1 MLSKHFA
8 VLGSTGVGKS
18 TSVSLLLNEIL
29 QARPN
34 LRVFLLDVH
43 NEYGRCFGDRALVL
57 NPRNL
62 KLPFWLF
69 NFEEIVDVLF
79 GGRPGVPEELDVLA
93 EIIPMAKG
101 IYTQYQNSD
110 RIGLKRMD
118 PKSGGYTVDTP
129 VPYRLVDLI
138 SLIDERM
145 GKLENRSSRIIYHKL
160 ISRIETVR
168 NDPRYTFMFDNAN
181 VGGDT
186 MAEVISHLFRLPA
199 NGRPMTI
206 MQLAGFPAEVV
217 NSVVS
222 VLCRMAFDFGLW
234 SDGVSPL
241 LFVCEEAHRYAAAD
255 RNIGFGPTRKAVSRI
270 AKEGRKYGVFLGLV
284 TQRPAEL
291 DATIISQCNTLFAM
305 RLAND
310 RDQALLRSA
319 VSDAAANLLSFVP
332 SLGTREVLAFGEG
345 VALPTRLRFKEVPV
359 HQLPRSEA
367 TIATAPSVTA
377 GHDMHFVSRRAGP
390 LARRHLASRRAQ
402 RSRHHTTGPPR
413 AHDAGGS
420 ADAAAVD
427 GARSRS
433 LLAAEEA
440 AALRALAFAH
450 FLRVNR
456 YPLRSKALYGS
467 GTAASRGRE
476 PGRSLHDASLLAKR
490 FPTPALD
497 KLPDDIRTRILA
509 VQEKSGFVPNV
520 FLTLAY
526 RPDEFRAFFA
536 YHDALMEKDSGLTKA
551 EREMIVVATSQRQPV
566 PLLRDR
572 AWRDPAHPGEESA
585 DRRPDRRQLPQ
596 GGHHA
601 AAARHARLR
610 HEGEPRGQRGIG
622 GGFCRGRR
630 PRLYR
635 RRHLGHHRDLRL
647 LCVVEPVG
655 QRHRDASQRR
665 ILHDGTAAEI
675 GRSHL
680 ARKRSNRRSPVRTS
694 RADRPRPCLSQTPG
708 LSPSPWRNCPPRSC
722 AAASSAKNP
731 PTGIR

>member
-1 MLSKHFA
+1 MGIRLQFMRARFNTVTSFGRVISVRGSLARVGLLAAGPMPVTEARATVGRFISVRCATDTTIIAMITEVSCENQPRSDEYMATASVDLLGEISGGERPKFQRGVTNYPTIGDAVDLVTAQDLRTVYAPSGADQINVGTLQQDRSVIAYVDVEEMLSKHFA

-29 QARPN
+29 KARPN

-93 EIIPMAKG
+93 EVIPMAKG
-101 IYTQYQNSD
+101 LYTQYQNSD
-110 RIGLKRMD
+110 RLGLKRID
-118 PKSGGYTVDTP
+118 PKTGGYTVDTP
-129 VPYRLVDLI
+129 VPYRLADLI

-217 NSVVS
+217 DSVVS

-241 LFVCEEAHRYAAAD
+241 LFVCEEAHRYASAD

-367 TIATAPSVTA
+367 TIASVPSVTA
-377 GHDMHFVSRRAGP
+377 GHDMHFVSAVLDRWRGATSNRDAPNDPGIGDRP
-390 LARRHLASRRAQ
+390 AARVMTPVEAPMLQPSMGLDPDRF
-402 RSRHHTTGPPR
+402 
-413 AHDAGGS
+413 
-420 ADAAAVD
+420 
-427 GARSRS
+427 S
-433 LLAAEEA
+433 LLKK
-440 AALRALAFAH
+440 
-450 FLRVNR
+450 
-456 YPLRSKALYGS
+456 PLR
-467 GTAASRGRE
+467 
-476 PGRSLHDASLLAKR
+476 
-490 FPTPALD
+490 
-497 KLPDDIRTRILA
+497 
-509 VQEKSGFVPNV
+509 
-520 FLTLAY
+520 
-526 RPDEFRAFFA
+526 
-536 YHDALMEKDSGLTKA
+536 
-551 EREMIVVATSQRQPV
+551 
-566 PLLRDR
+566 
-572 AWRDPAHPGEESA
+572 
-585 DRRPDRRQLPQ
+585 
-596 GGHHA
+596 
-601 AAARHARLR
+601 
-610 HEGEPRGQRGIG
+610 
-622 GGFCRGRR
+622 
-630 PRLYR
+630 
-635 RRHLGHHRDLRL
+635 
-647 LCVVEPVG
+647 
-655 QRHRDASQRR
+655 
-665 ILHDGTAAEI
+665 
-675 GRSHL
+675 
-680 ARKRSNRRSPVRTS
+680 
-694 RADRPRPCLSQTPG
+694 
-708 LSPSPWRNCPPRSC
+708 
-722 AAASSAKNP
+722 
-731 PTGIR
+731 

>member
-1 MLSKHFA
+1 MQARLQFMRSRLNTVTSFGRVISVRGSLARVGLLATSQMPVAEVRATVGRFISIRCATSTTIIAMITEVSCENQPSSDEYMATASVDLLGEIFGGDRPKFQRGVTNYPTIGDAVDLVTAQDLRTVYAPSGSDQINVGTLQQDRSVIAYVDVEEMLSKHFA

-29 QARPN
+29 KARPN

-43 NEYGRCFGDRALVL
+43 NEYGRCFGDRAVVM

-93 EIIPMAKG
+93 EVIPMAKG

-110 RIGLKRMD
+110 RLGLKRME
-118 PKSGGYTVDTP
+118 PKSVGYTVDTP

-168 NDPRYTFMFDNAN
+168 NDPRYAFMFDNAN

-217 NSVVS
+217 DSVVS

-241 LFVCEEAHRYAAAD
+241 LFVCEEAHRYASAD

-270 AKEGRKYGVFLGLV
+270 AKEGRKYGVYLGLV

-367 TIATAPSVTA
+367 TIATVPSVSA
-377 GHDMHFVSRRAGP
+377 GHDMHFVSAVLDRWRGATSHRDVP
-390 LARRHLASRRAQ
+390 NDPSISDRPAARVMTPVEAPMLQPSMGLDPDRF
-402 RSRHHTTGPPR
+402 
-413 AHDAGGS
+413 
-420 ADAAAVD
+420 
-427 GARSRS
+427 S
-433 LLAAEEA
+433 LLKK
-440 AALRALAFAH
+440 
-450 FLRVNR
+450 
-456 YPLRSKALYGS
+456 PLR
-467 GTAASRGRE
+467 
-476 PGRSLHDASLLAKR
+476 
-490 FPTPALD
+490 
-497 KLPDDIRTRILA
+497 
-509 VQEKSGFVPNV
+509 
-520 FLTLAY
+520 
-526 RPDEFRAFFA
+526 
-536 YHDALMEKDSGLTKA
+536 
-551 EREMIVVATSQRQPV
+551 
-566 PLLRDR
+566 
-572 AWRDPAHPGEESA
+572 
-585 DRRPDRRQLPQ
+585 
-596 GGHHA
+596 
-601 AAARHARLR
+601 
-610 HEGEPRGQRGIG
+610 
-622 GGFCRGRR
+622 
-630 PRLYR
+630 
-635 RRHLGHHRDLRL
+635 
-647 LCVVEPVG
+647 
-655 QRHRDASQRR
+655 
-665 ILHDGTAAEI
+665 
-675 GRSHL
+675 
-680 ARKRSNRRSPVRTS
+680 
-694 RADRPRPCLSQTPG
+694 
-708 LSPSPWRNCPPRSC
+708 
-722 AAASSAKNP
+722 
-731 PTGIR
+731 